1 MTIPLPTLSDSLA
14 PISAALDAVRPDE
27 RLNWLRGLPRREFVA
42 IFALAKGSRLTL
54 DHFYG
59 AEGEMVIHE
68 GQNSLPAFSVFQKR
82 FMKRGEVVQG
92 YNHSSMAWLVGPGH
106 FTVRQEGDEVVI
118 DYLKHPTDVPPEF
131 PPLARNDAGFSSL
144 VYGGTE
150 DWCRRVSQHVVIGE
164 ARKGVKPVG
173 AYFFL
178 VKPG

>member
-1 MTIPLPTLSDSLA
+1 MTIPLPSLSETLA
-14 PISAALDAVRPDE
+14 PISTALDAVAHEQRV
-27 RLNWLRGLPRREFVA
+27 NWVRGLPRREFVA
-42 IFALAKGSRLTL
+42 IFALAKGSPLYL
-54 DHFYG
+54 DHFC
-59 AEGEMVIHE
+59 ADDAVTVIHE

-82 FMKRGEVVQG
+82 FAKRNGQITG

-118 DYLKHPTDVPPEF
+118 DYLKHPTDAPPDF
-131 PPLARNDAGFSSL
+131 PALARNDEGFSRL

-150 DWCRRVSQHVVIGE
+150 DWCRRVSQHVIIGE
-164 ARKGVKPVG
+164 ARKGTKAIG